1 MMSSENPAGSGE
13 TAGETAG
20 KTAGETAGETAAARP
35 SPADALDVAGGDEN
49 VQLAE
54 NVAENETD
62 NETGRKPAFS
72 SAAPAPE
79 TPSHAHAEKRL
90 ETVENVCRT
99 DPSSVVAAKTRELWS
114 LASAGAAIRARA
126 AAAADALRAIRPVRQ
141 TRSTSNAFDV
151 FNTCST
157 MSAAAAE
164 LVAVDLDGVL
174 AAMEGAHGDDGSIG
188 PGLGSN
194 DSLAGV
200 RRDHSPIPGLLSYY
214 SGQSLRLIEET
225 SAEASS
231 SPSGGPGFDSKVDR
245 GGRSRSSADD
255 DGVEEVNEAERLM
268 RAADDEARRSARA
281 ASARRLEKARTD
293 AARELARW
301 PGYRA
306 ALDAVAAAAIAS
318 GRGQGGG
325 CARVV
330 RGTDGR
336 VTLPGGARFGPIPTC
351 GSAFTTFTRRRRTR
365 SVTTTTTTARRRPAS
380 SASRG
385 GILFFRGYYPPRN
398 RTRDRTSAPNG
409 EYPPLLAG
417 DPGGSHGERRAPA
430 ARRRDAPRVGVET
443 TFETA
448 VGKRERVVET
458 DARKRRINRRRR
470 RGPTSQGW
478 E

>member
-1 MMSSENPAGSGE
+1 MKSSYGASLFGLTFRSRRKSEAARFKAQRGESDHGANNFGPNAAARADGSGGDLSQWIAMMSSENPAGSGE

-62 NETGRKPAFS
+62 KETGRKPAFS
-72 SAAPAPE
+72 SDAPAPE

-90 ETVENVCRT
+90 ETVENGRRT
-99 DPSSVVAAKTRELWS
+99 DPSSFVAAKTRELWS

-141 TRSTSNAFDV
+141 RVRRRTCSS
-151 FNTCST
+151 TCST
-157 MSAAAAE
+157 RVQRCPPHRPPE

-174 AAMEGAHGDDGSIG
+174 AAMEGAHGDDGTLLGLSGTLG
-188 PGLGSN
+188 PG

-200 RRDHSPIPGLLSYY
+200 HRLDHSPVPGLLSYY

-255 DGVEEVNEAERLM
+255 DGVEEVNEAERSM

-318 GRGQGGG
+318 GN
-325 CARVV
+325 AAKTAAVLRVV
-330 RGTDGR
+330 R
-336 VTLPGGARFGPIPTC
+336 VP
-351 GSAFTTFTRRRRTR
+351 
-365 SVTTTTTTARRRPAS
+365 
-380 SASRG
+380 
-385 GILFFRGYYPPRN
+385 
-398 RTRDRTSAPNG
+398 
-409 EYPPLLAG
+409 
-417 DPGGSHGERRAPA
+417 
-430 ARRRDAPRVGVET
+430 
-443 TFETA
+443 
-448 VGKRERVVET
+448 T
-458 DARKRRINRRRR
+458 DA
-470 RGPTSQGW
+470 
-478 E
+478 